1 MSEQIGRR
9 VIKTFNN
16 LLAYSLQ
23 NLGKPKEEKN
33 RLAMQITGDDDEQK
47 KIVMKLIEDCWF
59 EPYDNGNLENSWLNS
74 LIQLVIVAII
84 LGKN

>member
-33 RLAMQITGDDDEQK
+33 RLAMQIAGDDDEK
-47 KIVMKLIEDCWF
+47 K
-59 EPYDNGNLENSWLNS
+59 
-74 LIQLVIVAII
+74 
-84 LGKN
+84 KNCNEIN